1 VSNDPLLAPRGRRK
15 ALEPERPDY
24 SEPDFSSWS
33 AKLDA
38 FVPKG
43 TPTVEAATTA
53 AEPAA
58 VQPAAPASFGL
69 NESLQDLIAFEGAIS
84 AALVDSDTGMIL
96 GRAGSGPE
104 LDLAAAG
111 ASVMLRARRATVKTL
126 GLPDV
131 IEDVLVTLTTELQ
144 IIRPLTKHPTVFL
157 YLVVDKAKSS
167 LAMARFKATE
177 ADGKVAL

>member
-1 VSNDPLLAPRGRRK
+1 VAVDPLLAPRGRRK

-43 TPTVEAATTA
+43 TATAEAAPAA

-58 VQPAAPASFGL
+58 TEAAPTSLGL

-126 GLPDV
+126 GMPDV
-131 IEDVLVTLTTELQ
+131 IEDLLVTLTTELQ